1 MLKSNNPRDPQQI
14 CHYSGVMD
22 EPVLSSIG
30 GPLLSSP
37 GAARTLFG
45 DGLAG

>member
-14 CHYSGVMD
+14 CHYSGVMR
-22 EPVLSSIG
+22 LSSIG